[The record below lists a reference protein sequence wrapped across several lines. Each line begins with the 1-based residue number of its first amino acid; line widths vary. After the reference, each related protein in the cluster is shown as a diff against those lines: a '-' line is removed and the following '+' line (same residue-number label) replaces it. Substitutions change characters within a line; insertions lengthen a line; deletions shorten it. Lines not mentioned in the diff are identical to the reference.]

1 MAKPLSFRA
10 SNLSKAAVP
19 RTGDGWFAFNP
30 AVNLAQMTWKPYA
43 VNLQNPE

>member
-19 RTGDGWFAFNP
+19 CPGDGWSTFDP
-30 AVNLAQMTWKPYA
+30 AVNLAQMRWKPYA